1 MAPKLEE
8 YREFVE
14 KLEGQ
19 LPSIPLIMNEL
30 LKVISDSEVALFT
43 VQNIIKK
50 DKSIFSLILKHSNLL
65 AYRKGSTD
73 RIINI
78 TDAIHRLGFDK
89 VKKLIVSHK
98 VFDFIHVRDS
108 GFNLNTFWKHS
119 CGVAIAAEHLAIKF
133 ELKLS
138 SYAYVCGLLHDIGK
152 AAKLKFSEKQF
163 FREIRHSKRYNCSNL
178 ESEIMLSKLEHDK
191 LGAMIINSWGISPVI
206 EQTTRWHHEPN
217 KEKRIDLEDPH
228 LHKLIDIIFLANYL
242 TKELNFGYSGY
253 SAKTTLNKEF
263 LRRRK
268 IDDQELQN
276 CKEVVQEALEAEA
289 EHLAIFSKE

>member
-30 LKVISDSEVALFT
+30 LKVISDPEVALFA

-50 DKSIFSLILKHSNLL
+50 DKSIFALILKHSNLL

-78 TDAIHRLGFDK
+78 TDAIHRLGFEK
-89 VKKLIVSHK
+89 VKKLIISHK

-119 CGVAIAAEHLAIKF
+119 CGVAIAAECLATKF

-138 SYAYVCGLLHDIGK
+138 SHAYVCGLLHDI
-152 AAKLKFSEKQF
+152 
-163 FREIRHSKRYNCSNL
+163 N
-178 ESEIMLSKLEHDK
+178 HD
-191 LGAMIINSWGISPVI
+191 
-206 EQTTRWHHEPN
+206 QTRV
-217 KEKRIDLEDPH
+217 L
-228 LHKLIDIIFLANYL
+228 
-242 TKELNFGYSGY
+242 
-253 SAKTTLNKEF
+253 
-263 LRRRK
+263 
-268 IDDQELQN
+268 
-276 CKEVVQEALEAEA
+276 
-289 EHLAIFSKE
+289 